1 MNRSKISGKKREKER
16 GKEKTPH
23 RDFQRSENV
32 FDNPLDV
39 LMNDLPEDE
48 SADEAEFS
56 EADDE
61 TPIDG
66 TDDEDFEEGENYSYN
81 DILFEGEFSVSKTK
95 RTFLVIAQIGNER
108 NSVLQNL
115 RFPRFQ
121 VQKPDL
127 ETKAKILK
135 YIGDYIIVEGG
146 FLIDIACAG
155 KDLPEE
161 GTLGQKKLVEEL
173 RRRIKTKSGKSFS
186 VDTLTVYLS
195 KIRRFENIRLPNGKI
210 YSLKQFLGGEGRK
223 PEPEQIDFLRFLEG
237 RENIRDSDLAR
248 QYINKKRMVLT
259 SENEKN
265 LVGKFRKNFERIKN
279 YLKDHKKIIPESWSA
294 EESAEFYLSER
305 NLPCEVELIK
315 TVAELLKKMN

>member
-1 MNRSKISGKKREKER
+1 MNRLNLQDKNRDKDR
-16 GKEKTPH
+16 GKEKTPQ

-48 SADEAEFS
+48 SVDEPEFS

-61 TPIDG
+61 TPVDG
-66 TDDEDFEEGENYSYN
+66 TDDEDFEESENYSYN
-81 DILFEGEFSVSKTK
+81 DILFEGEFSFSKTK
-95 RTFLVIAQIGNER
+95 RAFLVIAQIGNER
-108 NSVLQNL
+108 KSVLQNL

-135 YIGDYIIVEGG
+135 YIGDYIIKEAR
-146 FLIDIACAG
+146 FLIDVACAG

-161 GTLGQKKLVEEL
+161 GTLGQKKLAEEL
-173 RRRIKTKSGKSFS
+173 RRKIKTKSGKSFS

-195 KIRRFENIRLPNGKI
+195 KIRRFENIQLPNGKI
-210 YSLKQFLGGEGRK
+210 YSLKQFLGGAGKK
-223 PEPEQIDFLRFLEG
+223 PEADQVDYLKFLG
-237 RENIRDSDLAR
+237 RREEKGDTELAR
-248 QYINKKRMVLT
+248 EFINENRIVLT
-259 SENEKN
+259 AENEQKTQDEYRSRFKN
-265 LVGKFRKNFERIKN
+265 LKK
-279 YLKDHKKIIPESWSA
+279 YLKEHQQKIPSDWTT

-305 NLPCEVELIK
+305 NLPCEVELIE
-315 TVAELLKKMN
+315 TVSGLLKKMN